1 MTDKKP
7 STTID
12 EYISTFPVDIQAILE
27 KVRQA
32 IYKAAPDAVETM
44 SYGIPTFDRNVCWL
58 LGTSVRKTRCF
69 LRTDVPRSQHRSSRR
84 FTRSYEHRHLH
95 MMVVPPRGALV
106 ALAQQSVRS
115 GRAVVGRA
123 TSLQVLCDQLEHTRA
138 NLARLGYCHWTWWII
153 RSAPANTFR
162 ADFLLIR
169 VYKSVL
175 HPVGPRART

>member
-1 MTDKKP
+1 MPRSQHSSMFLHLSP
-7 STTID
+7 SVSWAASSQT
-12 EYISTFPVDIQAILE
+12 SCA
-27 KVRQA
+27 RM
-32 IYKAAPDAVETM
+32 KAALAHARKTTPAPICVAV
-44 SYGIPTFDRNVCWL
+44 IRLCWL
-58 LGTSVRKTRCF
+58 RGTSVRKTRCF